1 MLNNHDP
8 VLIRHL
14 APRNFLSFGPE
25 NTGIEL
31 KSLNLLIGPNGSG
44 KSNLFE
50 AVRFLRS
57 APKELRDVT
66 REGGGVAEWIW
77 KGQPSEPAW
86 VEWCVNCPKNPIALR
101 HSISFREISQ
111 SFALDD
117 ERVEE
122 RTPRSAREEDAYF
135 YYRYQHGIPVIN
147 PYGKAKRNL
156 ARDTVEPDRSILA
169 QSSTPTLWFRPKLRV
184 RIRRIPRKAP
194 AILCPAKHRSRAL
207 RWRFRSS
214 CSMPLRLN
222 RRKSG

>member
-66 REGGGVAEWIW
+66 RKGGGVAEWIW

-86 VEWCVNCPKNPIALR
+86 VEWCVNYPKNPIALR

-147 PYGKAKRNL
+147 P
-156 ARDTVEPDRSILA
+156 
-169 QSSTPTLWFRPKLRV
+169 
-184 RIRRIPRKAP
+184 
-194 AILCPAKHRSRAL
+194 
-207 RWRFRSS
+207 
-214 CSMPLRLN
+214 
-222 RRKSG
+222 

>member
-77 KGQPSEPAW
+77 KGQPS
-86 VEWCVNCPKNPIALR
+86 
-101 HSISFREISQ
+101 
-111 SFALDD
+111 
-117 ERVEE
+117 
-122 RTPRSAREEDAYF
+122 
-135 YYRYQHGIPVIN
+135 
-147 PYGKAKRNL
+147 
-156 ARDTVEPDRSILA
+156 
-169 QSSTPTLWFRPKLRV
+169 
-184 RIRRIPRKAP
+184 
-194 AILCPAKHRSRAL
+194 
-207 RWRFRSS
+207 
-214 CSMPLRLN
+214 
-222 RRKSG
+222 